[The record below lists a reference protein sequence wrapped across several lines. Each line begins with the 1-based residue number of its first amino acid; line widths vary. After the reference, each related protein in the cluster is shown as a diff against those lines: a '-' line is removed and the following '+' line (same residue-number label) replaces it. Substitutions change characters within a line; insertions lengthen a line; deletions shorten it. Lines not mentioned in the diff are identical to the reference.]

1 MTPQELTAML
11 LAGRKPTQT
20 IAEMARDMEEFSA
33 TLPMPEGIHEEPRR
47 LGGVD
52 GLWFTPDGSA
62 AEQGCILY
70 LHGGG
75 YGIGSARSHRA
86 LTALIAKVCGM
97 PVWSIEYTLS
107 VAQPY
112 PAAIEDA
119 LAAYAALLAEGH
131 AAGGIVV
138 MGDSAGGGAA
148 AALALMALDRGI
160 PSPGG
165 LVLFSP
171 WLDLTFSGPSHRECA
186 DRDPVVCVD
195 SMTMMR
201 DSYLRVQD
209 PSARYASPALADL
222 RGLPPVLIQVGSE
235 EMLLSDSL
243 MLAERAGI
251 DRVEV
256 TLEVW
261 PEMVHVFQ
269 AYFPHLDEA
278 HQALRHVSQ
287 WIASHI
293 ECPISEPI

>member
-1 MTPQELTAML
+1 MTPQELKAML
-11 LAGRKPTQT
+11 FAARKPVPT
-20 IAEMARDMEEFSA
+20 IAEMASDMEEFSA
-33 TLPMPEGIHEEPRR
+33 SLPMPEGVREEPRR

-52 GLWFTPDGSA
+52 GLWFTPEDCA
-62 AEQGCILY
+62 AERGCILY

-75 YGIGSARSHRA
+75 YAIGSARTHRA
-86 LTALIAKVCGM
+86 LTALIAKVCRV

-119 LAAYAALLAEGH
+119 LAAYSALLTERHSAS
-131 AAGGIVV
+131 GIVA

-148 AALALMALDRGI
+148 AAMALMALDRGI
-160 PSPGG
+160 PVPGG

-171 WLDLTFSGPSHRECA
+171 WLDLTFSGGSHRECA
-186 DRDPVVCVD
+186 ERDPVVCVQ
-195 SMTMMR
+195 SMSMMR
-201 DSYLRVQD
+201 DSYLRGQE

-222 RGLPPVLIQVGSE
+222 RGLPPMLIQVGSE

-251 DRVEV
+251 ERVEV

-261 PEMVHVFQ
+261 PEMIHVFQ
-269 AYFPHLDEA
+269 AYFPHLHEA

-293 ECPISEPI
+293 ELPSVEPI